1 MDYMKNFIEYVGVR
15 NLIIF
20 GAILVA
26 LIIFMI
32 VYHSI
37 KLKIYRQEILDLQ
50 NQINGIKTLPL
61 QYRLGR
67 VQSIAKNMPE
77 VAEEY
82 EQFTKDFEKIT
93 EFQKNELGVLVNEVD
108 ESLFYG
114 KTRGIKKKL
123 TLIHEMTQ
131 RYDHDAKDLLTR
143 IEKVT
148 EIENIQR
155 VEIIRVK
162 GKYREVGNEYEKIRV
177 KVEEFVP
184 HALEMFKELDDD
196 FVKLE
201 TLMNNQMFADAKN
214 FTEEIENRI
223 DSLQE
228 NLKDLPSYVYVVSD
242 LLPSKIDKVDEL
254 ITSLEGDEYALEEMN
269 IAARRQEVDKQMEES
284 IAHVKNVDIKGAAE
298 VLEPLTG
305 LIEELVI
312 DLGKELDSYKQFKEK
327 WRESYNELQR
337 LTDVYQ
343 NTMKEYRRLFTEFVI
358 DEEEVVISK
367 KYEEFKQI
375 QEDAND
381 LIEQM
386 ESGHFAYANMLEHV
400 ENLYDRMMQHD
411 TYLEEFEKQ
420 KEDIETKNQKTEE
433 LLENINIVLLE
444 IKSEIK
450 NEHLPLVNDSYRDY
464 IADSYNKVEEI
475 KRFKAHKPVVLNE
488 LCAKVE
494 GARDVI
500 YKLYDNV
507 HNMIVTAGMVEDA
520 IVYANRY
527 RSMFLEVNTELTKA
541 EVLFRNGEYRNALQV
556 AVDILERLEP
566 GKYEELIKR
575 KEIKSANVDPV
586 SRTLNKKALKND

>member
-1 MDYMKNFIEYVGVR
+1 MDYMKNFIEYIGVK

-50 NQINGIKTLPL
+50 NQINGIKMLPL

-114 KTRGIKKKL
+114 KTHGIKKKL
-123 TLIHEMTQ
+123 ALIHEMTQ

-269 IAARRQEVDKQMEES
+269 IAARRQEVDEQMEES

-343 NTMKEYRRLFTEFVI
+343 NTMKEYHRLITEFVI

-375 QEDAND
+375 QKDAND

-575 KEIKSANVDPV
+575 KEIKSA
-586 SRTLNKKALKND
+586 

>member
-20 GAILVA
+20 GTILVA

-114 KTRGIKKKL
+114 KTHGIKKKFA
-123 TLIHEMTQ
+123 LIREMTQ
-131 RYDHDAKDLLTR
+131 RYDHDAKDLLAR

-196 FVKLE
+196 FVELE

-269 IAARRQEVDKQMEES
+269 IAARRQEVDEQMEES

-343 NTMKEYRRLFTEFVI
+343 NTMKEYRRLITEFVI

-375 QEDAND
+375 QKDAND

-411 TYLEEFEKQ
+411 AYLEEFKKQ
-420 KEDIETKNQKTEE
+420 KEDIDTKNQKTEE

-475 KRFKAHKPVVLNE
+475 KRFKTHKPVVLNE

-575 KEIKSANVDPV
+575 KEMN
-586 SRTLNKKALKND
+586 L

>member
-50 NQINGIKTLPL
+50 NQINGIKTPPL

-114 KTRGIKKKL
+114 KTHGIKKKFA
-123 TLIHEMTQ
+123 LIREMTQ
-131 RYDHDAKDLLTR
+131 RYDHDAKDLLAR

-269 IAARRQEVDKQMEES
+269 IAARRQEVDEQMEES

-343 NTMKEYRRLFTEFVI
+343 NTMKEYRRLITEFVI

-375 QEDAND
+375 QKDAND

-411 TYLEEFEKQ
+411 AYLEEFKKQ
-420 KEDIETKNQKTEE
+420 KEDIDTKNQKTEE

-475 KRFKAHKPVVLNE
+475 KRFKTHKPVVLNE

-575 KEIKSANVDPV
+575 KEIKSA
-586 SRTLNKKALKND
+586 

>member
-1 MDYMKNFIEYVGVR
+1 MDYMKNFIEYIGVR

-114 KTRGIKKKL
+114 KTHGIKKKFA
-123 TLIHEMTQ
+123 LIREMTQ

-343 NTMKEYRRLFTEFVI
+343 NTMKEYRRLITEFVI

-375 QEDAND
+375 QKDAND

-575 KEIKSANVDPV
+575 KEIKSA
-586 SRTLNKKALKND
+586 

>member
-114 KTRGIKKKL
+114 KTHGIKKKFA
-123 TLIHEMTQ
+123 LIREMTQ
-131 RYDHDAKDLLTR
+131 RYDHDAKDLLAR

-184 HALEMFKELDDD
+184 HVLEMFKELDDD

-269 IAARRQEVDKQMEES
+269 IAARRQEVDEQMEES

-298 VLEPLTG
+298 VLELLTG

-343 NTMKEYRRLFTEFVI
+343 NTMKEYCRLITEFVI

-375 QEDAND
+375 QKDAND

-411 TYLEEFEKQ
+411 AYLEEFKKQ
-420 KEDIETKNQKTEE
+420 KEDIDTKNQKTEE

-475 KRFKAHKPVVLNE
+475 KRFKTYKPVVLNE

-575 KEIKSANVDPV
+575 KEIKSA
-586 SRTLNKKALKND
+586 

>member
-114 KTRGIKKKL
+114 KTHGIKKKL
-123 TLIHEMTQ
+123 ALIREMTQ
-131 RYDHDAKDLLTR
+131 RYDHDAKDLLAR

-196 FVKLE
+196 FVELE

-254 ITSLEGDEYALEEMN
+254 ITSLEDDEYALEEMN
-269 IAARRQEVDKQMEES
+269 IAARRQEVDEQMEES

-305 LIEELVI
+305 LIEDLVI

-343 NTMKEYRRLFTEFVI
+343 NTMKEYRRLITEFVI

-375 QEDAND
+375 QKDAND

-411 TYLEEFEKQ
+411 AYLEEFKKQ
-420 KEDIETKNQKTEE
+420 KEDIDTKNQKTEE

-475 KRFKAHKPVVLNE
+475 KRFKTHKPVILNE

-575 KEIKSANVDPV
+575 KEIKSA
-586 SRTLNKKALKND
+586 

>member
-114 KTRGIKKKL
+114 KTHGIKKKFA
-123 TLIHEMTQ
+123 LIREMTQ
-131 RYDHDAKDLLTR
+131 RYDHDAKDLLAR

-343 NTMKEYRRLFTEFVI
+343 NTMKEYRRLITEFVI

-375 QEDAND
+375 QKDAND

-411 TYLEEFEKQ
+411 AYLEEFKKQ
-420 KEDIETKNQKTEE
+420 KEDIDTKNQKTEE

-475 KRFKAHKPVVLNE
+475 KRFKTHKPVVLNE

-556 AVDILERLEP
+556 AVDILERLKP

-575 KEIKSANVDPV
+575 KEIKSA
-586 SRTLNKKALKND
+586 

>member
-114 KTRGIKKKL
+114 KTHGIKKKFA
-123 TLIHEMTQ
+123 LIREMTQ
-131 RYDHDAKDLLTR
+131 RYDHDAKDLLAR

-269 IAARRQEVDKQMEES
+269 IAARRQEVDEQMEES

-343 NTMKEYRRLFTEFVI
+343 KTMKEYRRLITEFVI

-375 QEDAND
+375 QKDAND

-411 TYLEEFEKQ
+411 AYLEEFKKQ
-420 KEDIETKNQKTEE
+420 KEDIDTKNQKTEE

-475 KRFKAHKPVVLNE
+475 KRFKTYKPVVLNE

-575 KEIKSANVDPV
+575 KEIKSA
-586 SRTLNKKALKND
+586 

>member
-1 MDYMKNFIEYVGVR
+1 MEYMKNFVQYVGVR

-20 GAILVA
+20 ASILIA

-32 VYHSI
+32 IYHQV
-37 KLKIYRQEILDLQ
+37 KLNMYRQELLDLQ

-77 VAEEY
+77 VVEQY
-82 EQFTKDFEKIT
+82 EKFTEDFEKIT
-93 EFQKNELGVLVNEVD
+93 EFQKNELGVLVDEVD
-108 ESLFYG
+108 AALFYR
-114 KTRGIKKKL
+114 KTRGVKKNL
-123 TLIHEMTQ
+123 ALIREMTQ
-131 RYDHDAKDLLTR
+131 RYDHDAKNLLAR

-162 GKYREVGNEYEKIRV
+162 GKYRDTANEYEKIRI

-184 HALEMFKELDDD
+184 HVLEMFKELDDD

-201 TLMNNQMFADAKN
+201 TLMNNQMFADAKK

-223 DSLQE
+223 DSLHA

-254 ITSLEGDEYALEEMN
+254 ISSLEGDEYALEEMK
-269 IAARRQEVDKQMEES
+269 IATRRHEVDEQMEES
-284 IAHVKNVDIKGAAE
+284 IAQVKNVDIKAAAQ

-312 DLGKELDSYKQFKEK
+312 DLSKELDSYKQFKEK

-337 LTDVYQ
+337 LTEIYQ
-343 NTMKEYRRLFTEFVI
+343 QVMKEYRRLTTEFVI

-367 KYEEFKQI
+367 KYEEFRQI
-375 QEDAND
+375 QNDANH

-386 ESGHFAYANMLEHV
+386 ELGHFAYADMLDHV
-400 ENLYDRMMQHD
+400 VDLYDRMMKHD
-411 TYLEEFEKQ
+411 AYLEEFEKQ
-420 KEDIETKNQKTEE
+420 KEDIENKNKETEE

-450 NEHLPLVNDSYRDY
+450 NEHLPLVNDSYRNY
-464 IADSYNKVEEI
+464 ITDSYNKVEEI

-575 KEIKSANVDPV
+575 KEIKSA
-586 SRTLNKKALKND
+586 

>member
-1 MDYMKNFIEYVGVR
+1 MDYMKNFIEYVGVK

-223 DSLQE
+223 DSFQE

-269 IAARRQEVDKQMEES
+269 IAARRQEVDEQMEES

-343 NTMKEYRRLFTEFVI
+343 NTMKEYRRLITEFVI

-375 QEDAND
+375 QKDAND

-475 KRFKAHKPVVLNE
+475 KRFKSHKPVVLNE

-575 KEIKSANVDPV
+575 KEIKSA
-586 SRTLNKKALKND
+586 

>member
-20 GAILVA
+20 GTILVA

-114 KTRGIKKKL
+114 KTHGIKKKFA
-123 TLIHEMTQ
+123 LIREMTQ
-131 RYDHDAKDLLTR
+131 RYDHDAKDLLAR

-343 NTMKEYRRLFTEFVI
+343 NTMKEYRRLITEFVI

-375 QEDAND
+375 QKDAND

-386 ESGHFAYANMLEHV
+386 KSGHFAYANMLEHV

-411 TYLEEFEKQ
+411 AYLEEFKKQ
-420 KEDIETKNQKTEE
+420 KEDIDTKNQKTEE

-475 KRFKAHKPVVLNE
+475 KRFKTHKPVVLNE

-507 HNMIVTAGMVEDA
+507 HNMIVTAGMVEAA

-575 KEIKSANVDPV
+575 KEIKSA
-586 SRTLNKKALKND
+586 

>member
-114 KTRGIKKKL
+114 KTHGIKRKFA
-123 TLIHEMTQ
+123 LIREMTQ
-131 RYDHDAKDLLTR
+131 RYDHDAKDLLAR

-269 IAARRQEVDKQMEES
+269 IAARRQEVDEQMEES

-337 LTDVYQ
+337 FTDVYQ
-343 NTMKEYRRLFTEFVI
+343 NTMKEYRRLITEFVI
-358 DEEEVVISK
+358 DEEKVVISK

-375 QEDAND
+375 QKDAND

-411 TYLEEFEKQ
+411 AYLEEFKKQ
-420 KEDIETKNQKTEE
+420 KEDIDTKNQKTEE

-475 KRFKAHKPVVLNE
+475 KRFKTHKPVVLNE

-575 KEIKSANVDPV
+575 KEIKSA
-586 SRTLNKKALKND
+586 

>member
-32 VYHSI
+32 VYHLI

-114 KTRGIKKKL
+114 KTHGIKKKFA
-123 TLIHEMTQ
+123 LIREMTQ
-131 RYDHDAKDLLTR
+131 RYDHDAKDLLAR

-196 FVKLE
+196 FVELE

-269 IAARRQEVDKQMEES
+269 IAARRQEVDEQMEES

-343 NTMKEYRRLFTEFVI
+343 NTMKEYRRLITEFVI

-375 QEDAND
+375 QKDAND

-411 TYLEEFEKQ
+411 AYLEEFKKQ
-420 KEDIETKNQKTEE
+420 KEDIDTKNQKTEE

-475 KRFKAHKPVVLNE
+475 KRFKTHKPVVLNE

-575 KEIKSANVDPV
+575 KEIKSA
-586 SRTLNKKALKND
+586 

>member
-20 GAILVA
+20 GTILVA

-114 KTRGIKKKL
+114 KTHGIKKKFA
-123 TLIHEMTQ
+123 LIREMTQ
-131 RYDHDAKDLLTR
+131 RYDHDAKDLLAR

-162 GKYREVGNEYEKIRV
+162 GKYREAGNEYEKIRV

-343 NTMKEYRRLFTEFVI
+343 NTMKEYRRLITEFVI

-375 QEDAND
+375 QKDAND

-400 ENLYDRMMQHD
+400 DNLYDRMMQHD
-411 TYLEEFEKQ
+411 AYLEEFKKQ
-420 KEDIETKNQKTEE
+420 KEDIDTKNQKTEE

-475 KRFKAHKPVVLNE
+475 KRFKTHKPVVLNE

-575 KEIKSANVDPV
+575 KEIKSA
-586 SRTLNKKALKND
+586 

>member
-114 KTRGIKKKL
+114 KTHGIKKKFA
-123 TLIHEMTQ
+123 LIREMTQ
-131 RYDHDAKDLLTR
+131 RYDHDAKDLLAR

-196 FVKLE
+196 FVELE

-254 ITSLEGDEYALEEMN
+254 ITSLEDDEYALEEMN
-269 IAARRQEVDKQMEES
+269 IAARRQEVDEQMEES

-305 LIEELVI
+305 LIEDLVI

-343 NTMKEYRRLFTEFVI
+343 NTMKEYRRLITEFVI

-375 QEDAND
+375 QKDAND

-411 TYLEEFEKQ
+411 AYLEEFKKQ
-420 KEDIETKNQKTEE
+420 KEDIDTKNQKTEE

-475 KRFKAHKPVVLNE
+475 KRFKTHKPVVLNE

-575 KEIKSANVDPV
+575 KEIKSA
-586 SRTLNKKALKND
+586 

>member
-20 GAILVA
+20 GTILVA

-114 KTRGIKKKL
+114 KTHGIKKKFA
-123 TLIHEMTQ
+123 LIREMTQ
-131 RYDHDAKDLLTR
+131 RYDHDAKDLLAR

-254 ITSLEGDEYALEEMN
+254 ITSLEGDEYALEKMN
-269 IAARRQEVDKQMEES
+269 IAARRQEVDEQMEES

-343 NTMKEYRRLFTEFVI
+343 NTMKEYRRLITEFVI

-375 QEDAND
+375 QKDAND

-575 KEIKSANVDPV
+575 KEIKSA
-586 SRTLNKKALKND
+586 

>member
-37 KLKIYRQEILDLQ
+37 KLKIYRQGILDLQ

-114 KTRGIKKKL
+114 KTHGIKKKL
-123 TLIHEMTQ
+123 ALIHEMTQ

-269 IAARRQEVDKQMEES
+269 IAARRQEVDEQMEES
-284 IAHVKNVDIKGAAE
+284 ISHVKNVDIKGAAE

-343 NTMKEYRRLFTEFVI
+343 NTMKEYRRLITEFVI

-367 KYEEFKQI
+367 KYKEFKQI
-375 QEDAND
+375 QKDAND

-400 ENLYDRMMQHD
+400 ENLYDRMMEHD

-575 KEIKSANVDPV
+575 KEIKSA
-586 SRTLNKKALKND
+586 

>member
-1 MDYMKNFIEYVGVR
+1 MDYMKNFIEYIGVR

-411 TYLEEFEKQ
+411 AYLEEFEKQ

-556 AVDILERLEP
+556 AVDIVERLEP

-575 KEIKSANVDPV
+575 KEIKSA
-586 SRTLNKKALKND
+586 

>member
-114 KTRGIKKKL
+114 KTHGIKKKFA
-123 TLIHEMTQ
+123 LIREMTQ
-131 RYDHDAKDLLTR
+131 RYDHDAKDLLAR

-254 ITSLEGDEYALEEMN
+254 ITSLEDDEYALEEMN
-269 IAARRQEVDKQMEES
+269 IAARRQEVDEQMEES

-305 LIEELVI
+305 LIEDLVI

-343 NTMKEYRRLFTEFVI
+343 NTMKEYRRLITEFVI

-375 QEDAND
+375 QKDAND

-411 TYLEEFEKQ
+411 AYLEEFKKQ
-420 KEDIETKNQKTEE
+420 KEDIDTKNQKTEE

-475 KRFKAHKPVVLNE
+475 KRFKTHKPVILNE

-575 KEIKSANVDPV
+575 KEIKSA
-586 SRTLNKKALKND
+586 

>member
-20 GAILVA
+20 GTILVA

-114 KTRGIKKKL
+114 KTHGIKKKFA
-123 TLIHEMTQ
+123 LIREMTQ
-131 RYDHDAKDLLTR
+131 RYDHDAKDLLAR

-343 NTMKEYRRLFTEFVI
+343 NTMKEYRCLITEFVI

-375 QEDAND
+375 QKDAND

-411 TYLEEFEKQ
+411 AYLEEFKKQ
-420 KEDIETKNQKTEE
+420 KEDIDTKNQKTEE

-575 KEIKSANVDPV
+575 KEIKSA
-586 SRTLNKKALKND
+586 

>member
-1 MDYMKNFIEYVGVR
+1 MDYMKNFIEYVGVK

-114 KTRGIKKKL
+114 KTHGIKKKL
-123 TLIHEMTQ
+123 ALIHEMTQ
-131 RYDHDAKDLLTR
+131 CYDHDAKDLLTR

-269 IAARRQEVDKQMEES
+269 IAARRQEVDEQMEES

-343 NTMKEYRRLFTEFVI
+343 NTMKEYHRLITEFVI

-375 QEDAND
+375 QKDAND
-381 LIEQM
+381 LIKQM

-475 KRFKAHKPVVLNE
+475 KRFKSHKPVVLNE

-575 KEIKSANVDPV
+575 KEIKSA
-586 SRTLNKKALKND
+586 

>member
-114 KTRGIKKKL
+114 KTHGIKKKFA
-123 TLIHEMTQ
+123 LIREMTQ
-131 RYDHDAKDLLTR
+131 RYDHDAKDLLAR

-184 HALEMFKELDDD
+184 HVLEMFKELDDD

-228 NLKDLPSYVYVVSD
+228 YLKDLPSYVYVVSD

-269 IAARRQEVDKQMEES
+269 IAARRQEVDEQMEES

-343 NTMKEYRRLFTEFVI
+343 NTMKEYRRLITEFVI

-375 QEDAND
+375 QKDAND

-411 TYLEEFEKQ
+411 AYLEEFKKQ
-420 KEDIETKNQKTEE
+420 KEDIDTKNQKTEE

-475 KRFKAHKPVVLNE
+475 KRFKTYKPVVLNE

-575 KEIKSANVDPV
+575 KEIKSA
-586 SRTLNKKALKND
+586 

>member
-20 GAILVA
+20 GTILVA

-114 KTRGIKKKL
+114 KTHGIKKKFA
-123 TLIHEMTQ
+123 LIREMTQ
-131 RYDHDAKDLLTR
+131 RYDHDAKDLLAR

-269 IAARRQEVDKQMEES
+269 IAARRQEVDEQMEES

-343 NTMKEYRRLFTEFVI
+343 NTMKEYRRLITEFVI

-375 QEDAND
+375 QKDAND

-411 TYLEEFEKQ
+411 AYLEEFKKQ
-420 KEDIETKNQKTEE
+420 KEDIDTKNQKTEE

-475 KRFKAHKPVVLNE
+475 KRFKTHKPVVLNE

-566 GKYEELIKR
+566 GKYEEFIKR
-575 KEIKSANVDPV
+575 KEIKSA
-586 SRTLNKKALKND
+586 

>member
-20 GAILVA
+20 GTILVA

-37 KLKIYRQEILDLQ
+37 KLKIYRQEIVDLQ

-114 KTRGIKKKL
+114 KTHGIKKKFA
-123 TLIHEMTQ
+123 LIREMTQ
-131 RYDHDAKDLLTR
+131 RYDHDAKDLLAR

-343 NTMKEYRRLFTEFVI
+343 NTMKEYRRLITEFVI

-375 QEDAND
+375 QKDAND

-411 TYLEEFEKQ
+411 AYLEEFKKQ
-420 KEDIETKNQKTEE
+420 KEDIDTKNQKTEE

-575 KEIKSANVDPV
+575 KEIKSA
-586 SRTLNKKALKND
+586 

>member
-114 KTRGIKKKL
+114 KTHGIKKKFA
-123 TLIHEMTQ
+123 LIREMTQ
-131 RYDHDAKDLLTR
+131 RYDHDAKDLLAR

-196 FVKLE
+196 FVELE

-269 IAARRQEVDKQMEES
+269 IAARRQEVDEQMEES

-343 NTMKEYRRLFTEFVI
+343 NTMKEYRRLITEFVI

-375 QEDAND
+375 QKDAND

-411 TYLEEFEKQ
+411 AYLEEFKKQ
-420 KEDIETKNQKTEE
+420 KEDIDTKNQKTEE

-475 KRFKAHKPVVLNE
+475 KRFKTHKPVVLNE

-575 KEIKSANVDPV
+575 KEIKSA
-586 SRTLNKKALKND
+586 

>member
-20 GAILVA
+20 GTILVA

-50 NQINGIKTLPL
+50 NQINGIKTPPL

-114 KTRGIKKKL
+114 KTHGIKKKFA
-123 TLIHEMTQ
+123 LIREMTQ
-131 RYDHDAKDLLTR
+131 RYDHDAKDLLAR

-343 NTMKEYRRLFTEFVI
+343 NTMKEYRRLITEFVI

-375 QEDAND
+375 QKDAND

-411 TYLEEFEKQ
+411 AYLEEFKKQ
-420 KEDIETKNQKTEE
+420 KEDIDTKNQKTEE

-575 KEIKSANVDPV
+575 KEIKSA
-586 SRTLNKKALKND
+586 

>member
-114 KTRGIKKKL
+114 KTHGIKKKL
-123 TLIHEMTQ
+123 ALIHEMTQ

-201 TLMNNQMFADAKN
+201 TLMNNQMFADAKS

-269 IAARRQEVDKQMEES
+269 IAARRQEVDEQMEES

-343 NTMKEYRRLFTEFVI
+343 NTMKEYRRLITEFVI

-375 QEDAND
+375 QKDAND

-400 ENLYDRMMQHD
+400 ENLYDRMMEHD
-411 TYLEEFEKQ
+411 TYLEEFGKQ

-575 KEIKSANVDPV
+575 KEIKSA
-586 SRTLNKKALKND
+586 

>member
-20 GAILVA
+20 GTILVA

-114 KTRGIKKKL
+114 KTHGIKKKFA
-123 TLIHEMTQ
+123 LIREMTQ
-131 RYDHDAKDLLTR
+131 RYDHDAKDLLAR

-343 NTMKEYRRLFTEFVI
+343 NTMKEYRRLITEFVI

-375 QEDAND
+375 QKDAND

-411 TYLEEFEKQ
+411 AYLEEFKKQ
-420 KEDIETKNQKTEE
+420 KEDIDTKNQKTEE

-566 GKYEELIKR
+566 GKYEELMKR
-575 KEIKSANVDPV
+575 KEIKSA
-586 SRTLNKKALKND
+586 

>member
-20 GAILVA
+20 GTILVA

-114 KTRGIKKKL
+114 KTHGIKKKFA
-123 TLIHEMTQ
+123 LIREMTQ
-131 RYDHDAKDLLTR
+131 RYDYDAKDLLAR

-254 ITSLEGDEYALEEMN
+254 ITSLEDDEYALEEMN

-343 NTMKEYRRLFTEFVI
+343 NTMKEYRRLITEFVI

-375 QEDAND
+375 QKDAND

-411 TYLEEFEKQ
+411 AYLEEFKKQ
-420 KEDIETKNQKTEE
+420 KEDIDTKNQKTEE

-575 KEIKSANVDPV
+575 KEIKSA
-586 SRTLNKKALKND
+586 

>member
-20 GAILVA
+20 GTILVA

-114 KTRGIKKKL
+114 KTHGIKKKFA
-123 TLIHEMTQ
+123 LIREMTQ
-131 RYDHDAKDLLTR
+131 RYDHDAKDLLAR

-184 HALEMFKELDDD
+184 HVLEMFKELDDD

-269 IAARRQEVDKQMEES
+269 IAARRQEVDEQMEES

-343 NTMKEYRRLFTEFVI
+343 NTMKEYRRLITEFVI

-375 QEDAND
+375 QKDAND

-411 TYLEEFEKQ
+411 AYLEEFKKQ
-420 KEDIETKNQKTEE
+420 KEDIDTKNQKTEE

-575 KEIKSANVDPV
+575 KEIKSA
-586 SRTLNKKALKND
+586 

>member
-114 KTRGIKKKL
+114 KTHGIKKKFA
-123 TLIHEMTQ
+123 LIREMTQ
-131 RYDHDAKDLLTR
+131 RYDHDAKDLLAR

-269 IAARRQEVDKQMEES
+269 IAARRQEVDEQMEES

-343 NTMKEYRRLFTEFVI
+343 NTMKEYRRLITEFVI

-375 QEDAND
+375 QKDAND

-411 TYLEEFEKQ
+411 AYLEEFKKQ
-420 KEDIETKNQKTEE
+420 KEDIDTKNQKTEE

-475 KRFKAHKPVVLNE
+475 KRFKTHKPVVLNE

-566 GKYEELIKR
+566 GKYEELIKK
-575 KEIKSANVDPV
+575 KEIKSA
-586 SRTLNKKALKND
+586 

>member
-114 KTRGIKKKL
+114 KTHGIKKKFA
-123 TLIHEMTQ
+123 LIREMTQ
-131 RYDHDAKDLLTR
+131 RYDHDAKDLLAR

-162 GKYREVGNEYEKIRV
+162 GKYREVGNEHEKIRV

-269 IAARRQEVDKQMEES
+269 IAARRQEVDEQMEES

-343 NTMKEYRRLFTEFVI
+343 NTMKEYRRLITEFVI

-375 QEDAND
+375 QKDAND

-411 TYLEEFEKQ
+411 AYLEEFKKQ
-420 KEDIETKNQKTEE
+420 KEDIDTKNQKTEE

-475 KRFKAHKPVVLNE
+475 KRFKTHKPVVLNE

-575 KEIKSANVDPV
+575 KEIKSA
-586 SRTLNKKALKND
+586 

>member
-20 GAILVA
+20 GTILVA

-114 KTRGIKKKL
+114 KTHGIKKKFA
-123 TLIHEMTQ
+123 LIREMTQ
-131 RYDHDAKDLLTR
+131 RYDHDAKDLLAR

-228 NLKDLPSYVYVVSD
+228 NLKDLPSYVYVVFD

-343 NTMKEYRRLFTEFVI
+343 NTMKEYRRLITEFVI

-375 QEDAND
+375 QKDAND

-411 TYLEEFEKQ
+411 AYLEEFKKQ
-420 KEDIETKNQKTEE
+420 KEDIDTKNQKTEE

-575 KEIKSANVDPV
+575 KEIKSA
-586 SRTLNKKALKND
+586 

>member
-20 GAILVA
+20 GTILVA

-114 KTRGIKKKL
+114 KTHGIKKKFA
-123 TLIHEMTQ
+123 LIREMTQ
-131 RYDHDAKDLLTR
+131 RYDHDAKDLLAR

-254 ITSLEGDEYALEEMN
+254 ITSLEDDEYALEEMN

-343 NTMKEYRRLFTEFVI
+343 NTMKEYRRLITEFVI

-375 QEDAND
+375 QKDAND

-411 TYLEEFEKQ
+411 AYLEEFKKQ
-420 KEDIETKNQKTEE
+420 KEDIDTKNQKTEE

-475 KRFKAHKPVVLNE
+475 KRFKTHKPVVLNE

-575 KEIKSANVDPV
+575 KEIKSA
-586 SRTLNKKALKND
+586 

>member
-1 MDYMKNFIEYVGVR
+1 MEYMKNFVQYVGVR

-20 GAILVA
+20 ASILIA

-32 VYHSI
+32 IYHQV
-37 KLKIYRQEILDLQ
+37 KLNMYRQELLDLQ

-77 VAEEY
+77 VVEQY
-82 EQFTKDFEKIT
+82 EQFTEDFEKIT
-93 EFQKNELGVLVNEVD
+93 EFQKNELGVLVDEVD
-108 ESLFYG
+108 AALFYR
-114 KTRGIKKKL
+114 KTRGVKKNL
-123 TLIHEMTQ
+123 ALIREMTQ
-131 RYDHDAKDLLTR
+131 RYDHDAKNLLAR

-162 GKYREVGNEYEKIRV
+162 GKYRDTANEYEKIRI

-184 HALEMFKELDDD
+184 HVLEMFKELDDD

-201 TLMNNQMFADAKN
+201 TLMNNQMFADAKK

-223 DSLQE
+223 DSLHA

-254 ITSLEGDEYALEEMN
+254 ISSLEGDEYALEEMK
-269 IAARRQEVDKQMEES
+269 IATRRHEVDEQMEES
-284 IAHVKNVDIKGAAE
+284 IVQVKNVDIKAAAQ

-312 DLGKELDSYKQFKEK
+312 DLSKELDSYKQFKEK

-337 LTDVYQ
+337 LTEIYQ
-343 NTMKEYRRLFTEFVI
+343 QVMKEYRRLTTEFVI

-367 KYEEFKQI
+367 KYEEFRQI
-375 QEDAND
+375 QNDANQ

-386 ESGHFAYANMLEHV
+386 ELGHFAYADMLDHV
-400 ENLYDRMMQHD
+400 VDLYDRMMKHD
-411 TYLEEFEKQ
+411 AYLEEFEKQ
-420 KEDIETKNQKTEE
+420 KEDIENKNKETEE

-450 NEHLPLVNDSYRDY
+450 NEHLPLVNDSYRNY
-464 IADSYNKVEEI
+464 ITDSYNKVEEI

-488 LCAKVE
+488 LYAKVE

-575 KEIKSANVDPV
+575 KEIKSA
-586 SRTLNKKALKND
+586 

>member
-114 KTRGIKKKL
+114 KTHGIKKKFA
-123 TLIHEMTQ
+123 LIREMTQ
-131 RYDHDAKDLLTR
+131 RYDHDAKDLLAR

-343 NTMKEYRRLFTEFVI
+343 NTMKEYRRLITEFVI

-375 QEDAND
+375 QKDAND

-411 TYLEEFEKQ
+411 TYLEEFKKQ
-420 KEDIETKNQKTEE
+420 KEDIDTKNQKTEE

-575 KEIKSANVDPV
+575 KEIKSA
-586 SRTLNKKALKND
+586 

>member
-20 GAILVA
+20 GTILVA

-114 KTRGIKKKL
+114 KTHGIKKKFA
-123 TLIHEMTQ
+123 LIREMTQ
-131 RYDHDAKDLLTR
+131 RYDHDAKDLLAR

-184 HALEMFKELDDD
+184 HVLEMFKELDDD

-254 ITSLEGDEYALEEMN
+254 IASLEGDEYALEEMN
-269 IAARRQEVDKQMEES
+269 IAARRQEVDEQMEES

-343 NTMKEYRRLFTEFVI
+343 NTMKEYRRLITEFVI

-375 QEDAND
+375 QKDAND

-411 TYLEEFEKQ
+411 AYLEEFKKQ
-420 KEDIETKNQKTEE
+420 KEDIDTKNQKTEE

-475 KRFKAHKPVVLNE
+475 KRFKTHKPVVLNE

-575 KEIKSANVDPV
+575 KEIKSA
-586 SRTLNKKALKND
+586 

>member
-20 GAILVA
+20 GTILVA

-114 KTRGIKKKL
+114 KTHGIKKKFA
-123 TLIHEMTQ
+123 LIREMTQ
-131 RYDHDAKDLLTR
+131 RYDHDAKDLLAR

-312 DLGKELDSYKQFKEK
+312 NLGKELDSYKQFKEK

-337 LTDVYQ
+337 LIDVYQ
-343 NTMKEYRRLFTEFVI
+343 NTMKEYRRLITEFVI

-375 QEDAND
+375 QKDAND

-411 TYLEEFEKQ
+411 AYLEEFKKQ
-420 KEDIETKNQKTEE
+420 KEDIDTKNQKTEE

-475 KRFKAHKPVVLNE
+475 KRFKTHKPVVLNE

-575 KEIKSANVDPV
+575 KEIKSA
-586 SRTLNKKALKND
+586 